1 MATRCPRPHTARYL
15 MTILCLHSLQPQ
27 VPDTPEE
34 EGLAAAA
41 DQQPQ
46 AQQQQQLN
54 GGGEALLRQALRRSA
69 EKARNGDGSDL
80 AAPAPMPAAAA
91 AVASAVHPQQS
102 AGPPAG
108 QASAAPPAAAALTR
122 DLTNQPHLAAPTVG
136 APASAAPHVLGG
148 APPPFRPV
156 VPPQLGAGG
165 PVPLAQHQRQQQPA
179 SFLAGARA
187 ALQEA
192 SAGGVQQGPQQQQVQ
207 LQHAQRAPLQPTAAR
222 PGHAPQL
229 PLHRSPHAEG
239 LASVPIP
246 VTAAAPVDRTPQAL
260 QLGLERTPGVEGGA
274 PLSGQTDGGASFA
287 SGGCCLLDAL
297 RCCVWV
303 HMLALCSEPG
313 SPRHWKGT
321 SCRSH

>member
-1 MATRCPRPHTARYL
+1 
-15 MTILCLHSLQPQ
+15 MTILCLRSLQPQ

-80 AAPAPMPAAAA
+80 AAPAPLPAAAA
-91 AVASAVHPQQS
+91 AAASAVHPQQT

-108 QASAAPPAAAALTR
+108 QASAAPPAATALTR
-122 DLTNQPHLAAPTVG
+122 DLTNQPHLG
-136 APASAAPHVLGG
+136 APASAAPHVQAG

-156 VPPQLGAGG
+156 LPPQLGAGG

-207 LQHAQRAPLQPTAAR
+207 LQHAQRVPLQPAAAR

-246 VTAAAPVDRTPQAL
+246 VTAAAPADRTPQAL
-260 QLGLERTPGVEGGA
+260 QLGLERTLGVEGGA
-274 PLSGQTDGGASFA
+274 PLSGQTDGGALFA
-287 SGGCCLLDAL
+287 SGGCCLL
-297 RCCVWV
+297 RCLGVLCVGAHV
-303 HMLALCSEPG
+303 GL
-313 SPRHWKGT
+313 T
-321 SCRSH
+321 F